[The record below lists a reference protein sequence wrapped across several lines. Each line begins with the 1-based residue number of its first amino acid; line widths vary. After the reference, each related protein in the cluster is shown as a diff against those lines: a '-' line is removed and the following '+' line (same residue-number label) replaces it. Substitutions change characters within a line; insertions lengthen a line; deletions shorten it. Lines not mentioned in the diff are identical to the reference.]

1 LKLADL
7 QEKKAQK
14 ATEKE
19 EHKAQRK
26 AEMDEKRTQKSAE
39 KAEFQLRKR
48 TIKNAMRDQGFQNF
62 QIKTA
67 GKALDYSTLEEVL
80 AYCAQN
86 NIVPTPKIKKADRVN
101 M

>member
-1 LKLADL
+1 MKLADL
-7 QEKKAQK
+7 QEKKTQK

-19 EHKAQRK
+19 EHKVQK
-26 AEMDEKRTQKSAE
+26 KTEMDEKKAQKSAD
-39 KAEFQLRKR
+39 KAAFQLRKR

-86 NIVPTPKIKKADRVN
+86 NIVPSPKSKKSE